1 MKNKKYWCAFSKL
14 TKVGPAFVNN
24 IYNWFGDIELAW
36 HAQAYDLW
44 QIPNLQKRS
53 IESFLEERPNVD
65 PDECLDY
72 IEQRGFQYICLEDE
86 EYPSLLKNIF
96 NPPFGLFV
104 VGNLKSCNLDRCL
117 AVVGSRKASES
128 AKITLTKILSGFQ
141 GTDITIVSGMAEG
154 IDTIAHK
161 AAINNNVKT
170 IAVIGGGFDKIY
182 PKSNIGLFNQIK
194 ETHGAVISEYWPD
207 EDAISWHFPA
217 RNRIVCGL
225 SNGVLVAE
233 AALKSG
239 AMISAGLALEQGKE
253 LMCMPGLISNPNT
266 AGIYKLIK
274 NGATIVTD
282 YKDILDALNWK
293 INPDL
298 IHKKVDT
305 DCSDNNLNE
314 NENLILEYI
323 KKDAL
328 SVDELIIKTNLN
340 INDLMVILTKLELEG
355 IISQTNGEKYM
366 ALI

>member
-14 TKVGPAFVNN
+14 TKAGSAFVNN

-53 IESFLEERPNVD
+53 IEGFLEERPNVD

-72 IEQRGFQYICLEDE
+72 IEQRGIQFICLEDE
-86 EYPSLLKNIF
+86 EYPTLLKNIF
-96 NPPFGLFV
+96 NPPVGLFV

-128 AKITLTKILSGFQ
+128 AKINLTKILSGFQ

-161 AAINNNVKT
+161 AAINNNIKT
-170 IAVIGGGFDKIY
+170 VAVIGGGFDKIY

-194 ETHGAVISEYWPD
+194 EIHGAVISEYWPD
-207 EDAISWHFPA
+207 ADAISWHFPA

-225 SNGVLVAE
+225 SKGVLVAE

-282 YKDILDALNWK
+282 YNDILDALNWK
-293 INPDL
+293 INSNIIPQ
-298 IHKKVDT
+298 KADT
-305 DCSDNNLNE
+305 SCSNNGLNE
-314 NENLILEYI
+314 NENLVLEYI